1 MVCDS
6 IESIRAHSDYC
17 VCEPKLMSLSAFR
30 SQRIYMHIPPK
41 EPAQTAAH
49 SWAERSVCAVFCVIF
64 YARYNVDS
72 MPDLRVPPMACLS
85 SRVISFEHILSWR
98 QEHGE
103 GGHGSYGTDAEC
115 VRHA

>member
-1 MVCDS
+1 M
-6 IESIRAHSDYC
+6 
-17 VCEPKLMSLSAFR
+17 P
-30 SQRIYMHIPPK
+30 QRIYMHIPPK